1 MTEVFVIRN
10 QLGHYWGKGKTW
22 VDGTEARAV
31 LRAKHRDEAVNTLV
45 ELSSKDFEL
54 RGEIVA
60 AELSERGEP
69 MVEASEIP
77 LAIEPEPEDAS
88 AATTPAAVD
97 GEAESHVPSEPQT
110 AGVVQG
116 DNIQAEEETARS

>member
-10 QLGHYWGKGKTW
+10 QLGHYWGKSKTW

-31 LRAKHRDEAVNTLV
+31 MRAKHRDEAVNTLV

-77 LAIEPEPEDAS
+77 LALEPESEEPS
-88 AATTPAAVD
+88 AAPTPAAID
-97 GEAESHVPSEPQT
+97 SEAETHASSEPQT
-110 AGVVQG
+110 AGAVQG
-116 DNIQAEEETARS
+116 VDTATEEEPARS

>member
-22 VDGTEARAV
+22 VDGTEGRAV
-31 LRAKHRDEAVNTLV
+31 MRAKHRDEAVNTLV
-45 ELSSKDFEL
+45 ERGSKDFEL

-77 LAIEPEPEDAS
+77 LAMEPQDAS

-97 GEAESHVPSEPQT
+97 GETESHAPSEPQT

-116 DNIQAEEETARS
+116 DDIQAEEETARS